1 MNKVYILLG
10 ANLGNPMKQLTD
22 AKKLIGKELGKI
34 TIESSVYESEA
45 WGIEDQPVFL
55 NQVLLLE
62 TTLNAF
68 DVLQDC
74 LHIEQSLGRIRK
86 EKWSA
91 RMIDIDILYFN
102 EEHIESENLA
112 VPHPYLHLRKFTLI
126 PLCEIAG
133 DYIHPLLQKTNDELL
148 AVNIDPL
155 SVKKHTA

>member
-68 DVLQDC
+68 DVLQGC

-133 DYIHPLLQKTNDELL
+133 DYIHPVLQKTNDELL